1 MIEVD
6 NAEKLNAI
14 LEKTERVL
22 VLFYATWC
30 PYCVNFV
37 PVFNKRIVNFSI
49 GNVIHV
55 LLDEYDN
62 QLWDDYDIEAVP
74 TVIFFEKGKVSKRL
88 DGRFGIG
95 LNEKQ
100 LNVWLDNFKAAAE
113 QK

>member
-6 NAEKLNAI
+6 NAEELSAI
-14 LEKTERVL
+14 LEKTEKII

-37 PVFNKRIVNFSI
+37 PIFDKRIINYNV

-55 LLDEYDN
+55 LLDDYDN

-74 TVIFFEKGKVSKRL
+74 TVIFFKNGKVSRRL
-88 DGRFGIG
+88 DGRFGLG
-95 LNEKQ
+95 LKEKQ
-100 LNVWLDNFKAAAE
+100 LNVWLEEFE
-113 QK
+113 VP